1 MEIIPILPEKELF
14 NPMTY
19 KIVTCFDE
27 KKLKKNGFKL
37 LNEFRENWQPSI
49 EFHCYYYNLDIS
61 NYSLPEADNIHYH
74 NLEDIK
80 EYNTFV
86 KENAT
91 HDGTEDGVVQYTE
104 LLDALSAGPEVFA
117 ITECGFNNQGCW
129 LLWIDP
135 MCATVKDIRASTLDS
150 YFPKIKSNVDFIYTP
165 ETSYLMAFNLSR
177 QTAVDI
183 MGDWRGSYMS
193 GEFTNYRE
201 WTSAFI
207 LSRLVTIYTAHGM
220 TVHEF
225 VGIENLIININDKS
239 SINVRDSSGKR
250 VIDLSDTETTPD
262 ILPGRYKQLADT
274 IRFYKPTTIL
284 ETGTWNGGRAI
295 EMALAAF
302 DKKDAVHYIGY
313 DLFEDATTQTD
324 KEEFNAKPHNTKNAV
339 KKRLEEFA
347 NHMKKEKNKE
357 FSFELHKGNV
367 RDTLEKRKDPFV
379 ADFALIGSGNSEQ
392 TVQHE
397 YECLKNTPVVMGD
410 HFFTKD
416 DKDKIPDDRYQGMKK
431 LFDSIPTKK
440 INEEKTTEDGWTSF
454 DEEAVVRKYVLPSDD
469 KVIDGGRTHLVVF
482 LHDEKLEDIP
492 AELKQV
498 PIVVHPRDSVPKEYI
513 RNNIKTNLKHI
524 DKDRWVQKH
533 PSHKDKAI
541 IVSAGPYLDYEDL
554 KQFIF
559 KYPKTKILTVKH
571 ALPGLM
577 ENGIK
582 PWGCIVLDP
591 RPITGKSTHN
601 ITRKDLFKEFDPN
614 INFFVASMT
623 DPSVTEYLIERD
635 ARIWGWHA
643 FTDSL
648 REEDEQGKVIENQQV
663 KLSQELG
670 IPQGATLITG
680 GTCAAMRGIG
690 MLHTMGFRDI
700 HLFGFDCC
708 RDEPTD
714 KEKTETTGDLE
725 GGETPKPKYIQ
736 VNVKDQTYWTTGE
749 LLAMAQD
756 CEKVFND
763 PGLEGVLSFHGK
775 NTMVGDLWDIKESQE
790 TRPKFKGYYDD

>member
-1 MEIIPILPEKELF
+1 
-14 NPMTY
+14 MTY

-37 LNEFRENWQPSI
+37 LNEFKENWQPNI

-61 NYSLPEADNIHYH
+61 NYSLPEAKNIYYH
-74 NLEDIK
+74 KLEDIE
-80 EYNTFV
+80 EYNSFV
-86 KENAT
+86 EENQD
-91 HDGTEDGVVQYTE
+91 HDGTENGVVQYTE
-104 LLDALSAGPEVFA
+104 LLDALSSGPEVFA

-129 LLWIDP
+129 LLWLDP
-135 MCATVKDIRASTLDS
+135 MCATVKDIRSSTLDY
-150 YFPKIKSNVDFIYTP
+150 YFPDPKYSVDFIYTP
-165 ETSYLMAFNLSR
+165 ETSHLMAFNLSS

-201 WTSAFI
+201 WTAAFI

-225 VGIENLIININDKS
+225 VNMENLVVNINDKS
-239 SINVRDSSGKR
+239 SVNVRDGSGKR
-250 VIDLSDTETTPD
+250 VIELSDTETTPD

-274 IRFYKPTTIL
+274 IRFYKPNTIL

-302 DKKDAVHYIGY
+302 DKTDTVHYIGY
-313 DLFEDATTQTD
+313 DLFEDATVETD
-324 KEEFNAKPHNTKNAV
+324 KEEFNAKPHNTRKAV
-339 KKRLEEFA
+339 EKRFDEFA
-347 NHMKKEKNKE
+347 EHMSKEKDKQ
-357 FSFELHKGNV
+357 FTYELYKGNV
-367 RDTLEKRKDPFV
+367 RDTLRPIYIEEV
-379 ADFALIGSGNSEQ
+379 DFALIGSGNSIE

-397 YECLKNTPVVMGD
+397 YNILKNVPVVMGD

-416 DKDKIPDDRYQGMKK
+416 DDDKIPDEKYQGMKN
-431 LFDSIPTKK
+431 LFDSIATKK
-440 INEEKTTEDGWTSF
+440 VNEEKTTEDGWTSF
-454 DEEAVVRKYVLPSDD
+454 DEKSVVRKHVLPSDD
-469 KVIDGGRTHLVVF
+469 RVVDGGRTHLVVF
-482 LHDEKLEDIP
+482 LHDEKIEDIP

-524 DKDRWVQKH
+524 DEKRWVQKH
-533 PSHKDKAI
+533 PAHRGRAV
-541 IVSAGPYLDYEDL
+541 IVSAGPYLDYAKLEE
-554 KQFIF
+554 FIAF
-559 KYPKTKILTVKH
+559 NPDCKVLAVKH

-577 ENGIK
+577 ENNII

-601 ITRKDLFKEFDPN
+601 ITRKDLFKDFDLDMK
-614 INFFVASMT
+614 FFVASMT
-623 DPSVTEYLIERD
+623 DPSVTEHLIERD
-635 ARIWGWHA
+635 AKIWGWHA

-648 REEDEQGKVIENQQV
+648 REEDEQGKAIENQQV
-663 KLSQELG
+663 KLSNELG

-714 KEKTETTGDLE
+714 EEKTETTGDTE
-725 GGETPKPKYIQ
+725 GGEVPKPKYIQ
-736 VNVKDQTYWTTGE
+736 VNVKESTYWTTGE

-763 PGLEGVLSFHGK
+763 PGLEGVLSYHGK
-775 NTMVGDLWDIKESQE
+775 DTMVADLWDIKVSQE
-790 TRPKFKGYYDD
+790 KRPQFERYYDD